1 MAVISVT
8 EDQVQDQAGN
18 LSDVYDVVFTIGT
31 QPGNFTVQVPQ
42 SGDAVAAAS
51 QAIAAKTAEVSGI
64 YGL

>member
-18 LSDVYDVVFTIGT
+18 LSDVFVITFNVANR
-31 QPGNFTVQVPQ
+31 PGSFTVTVPQ
-42 SGDAVAAAS
+42 SDDPVAAAHT
-51 QAIAAKTAEVSGI
+51 AISEKEAEVNGI